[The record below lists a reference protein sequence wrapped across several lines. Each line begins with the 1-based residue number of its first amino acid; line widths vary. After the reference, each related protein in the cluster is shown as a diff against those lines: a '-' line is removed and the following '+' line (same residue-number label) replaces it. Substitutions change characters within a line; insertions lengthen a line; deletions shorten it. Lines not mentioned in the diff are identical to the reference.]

1 MSFGVRKSVGL
12 CFLAIVLTAS
22 AGVLEQ
28 PRFMQR
34 IARHKFN
41 RAASDTVSAHRRTSS
56 EVGIRHKMSS
66 SIYPVQLQVTRNSIK
81 IHSDHS
87 QILPIYR
94 QNGTFYMVMRLNKG
108 VNWLNGLPR
117 GRYFIN
123 NRPIAIN

>member
-1 MSFGVRKSVGL
+1 MQFGVKTTVGL
-12 CFLAIVLTAS
+12 CFAAVVLTAS
-22 AGVLEQ
+22 ANMLNRSFFVRNLV
-28 PRFMQR
+28 
-34 IARHKFN
+34 RHKAGRVSGDTISARS
-41 RAASDTVSAHRRTSS
+41 RAS
-56 EVGIRHKMSS
+56 EVGIRHKMST
-66 SIYPVQLQVTRNSIK
+66 SIYPIQLQVTRNAVK

-108 VNWLNGLPR
+108 VNWLNGLPK